1 MTFRALHLGL
11 YAAALCPGLLLGV
24 PAAQGIQL
32 TPSADADPVAHHL
45 LQAADLNQLF
55 SVEAMSEELDASLK
69 GILALQGLE
78 FYANIRST
86 PLRSNRSCIR
96 ASANVSDP
104 CGSRNT
110 ATPSLA
116 LRAEDGALANQA
128 TASRA
133 GDGALVTDSA
143 TVRTGAYSLAGE
155 PEALRTENGILEN
168 ERLEARTESGFL
180 ETELQA
186 MDKASTET
194 VINAIDQD
202 SGDSLLSLDE
212 EPTKTAE
219 EIRAETE
226 ARQEL
231 SRQRQ
236 ENRAARIEAAQRNH
250 TADMIANGALA
261 GLVVVTVV
269 SAVVYDLKGRM
280 AQLLSGR
287 SRYRVHQPPLTPSPH
302 SPLRR

>member
-1 MTFRALHLGL
+1 M
-11 YAAALCPGLLLGV
+11 P
-24 PAAQGIQL
+24 
-32 TPSADADPVAHHL
+32 DPCGAYTL
-45 LQAADLNQLF
+45 LQATDLSDLF
-55 SVEAMSEELDASLK
+55 SAEDCVRKNWNASLR
-69 GILALQGLE
+69 GYPVALQGLE
-78 FYANIRST
+78 FYANIQSA

-96 ASANVSDP
+96 ASANVNDP

-116 LRAEDGALANQA
+116 LRAGDGALANQA
-128 TASRA
+128 TTSRA
-133 GDGALVTDSA
+133 DDGALATEST
-143 TVRTGAYSLAGE
+143 TVRTGAYGGSE
-155 PEALRTENGILEN
+155 PGALRTEDGILEN

-194 VINAIDQD
+194 VINATD
-202 SGDSLLSLDE
+202 SGTLSSDSLLSLDE
-212 EPTKTAE
+212 EPTKTAA
-219 EIRAETE
+219 EIRAEAE

-236 ENRAARIEAAQRNH
+236 ENKAARIAAAQRNH

-287 SRYRVHQPPLTPSPH
+287 SRYQVHQPPLTQSPH
-302 SPLRR
+302 STLRR